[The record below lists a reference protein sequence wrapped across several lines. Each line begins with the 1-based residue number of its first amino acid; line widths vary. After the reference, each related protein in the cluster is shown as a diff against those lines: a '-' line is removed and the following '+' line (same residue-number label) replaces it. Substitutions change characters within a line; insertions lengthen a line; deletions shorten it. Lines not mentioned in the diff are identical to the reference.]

1 MTSRGN
7 ALLLATCLLVTF
19 ATGTASRI
27 FAISLPSVADGL
39 QTDMVGISWALIS
52 FQLAT
57 AALSLVFGR
66 VGDVYGRQ
74 TVYIWGIVLFTV
86 SSLLCG
92 LSGDIL
98 QLIFYR
104 VLQGVGAAMMQ
115 AQGRALAMDASTE
128 ESRGRVQGFMTT
140 AHHSGFLV
148 GPGVGGFIIQ
158 YIHWR
163 GVFFFLVPLGALA
176 TALALGFRR
185 RQGGT
190 VTERPLNGPPAID
203 YLGAALLV
211 AVTLALMGVLDRQI
225 METLTPA
232 WRAVAVAAFAAL
244 AAGFLWRESRAASPI
259 LSLALFR
266 IRMFAFSTVAMLLVS
281 IVNTLHV
288 YLLPFYL
295 QDVLGLAP
303 SFMGVLFLSA
313 PIFAAILS
321 PAGGIIADKVGPRI
335 PATAGAAM
343 YAGASFLGVYF
354 AAGSHWMLP
363 TLVLVLVG
371 LGSALFFPPN
381 HTALIS
387 SVPPEHRGVATG
399 TLYTM
404 FGLGNVFGVTV
415 GNFLMTVAFR
425 MHSGDPEALPAAAD
439 RAHFVLALQDT
450 FLVTTGVAF
459 VAVACSLLR
468 GGRSTAAGSGG

>member
-163 GVFFFLVPLGALA
+163 GVFFFLVPLGAVA
-176 TALALGFRR
+176 AALALGFRR
-185 RQGGT
+185 ARAG
-190 VTERPLNGPPAID
+190 PSSNG
-203 YLGAALLV
+203 
-211 AVTLALMGVLDRQI
+211 R
-225 METLTPA
+225 
-232 WRAVAVAAFAAL
+232 
-244 AAGFLWRESRAASPI
+244 
-259 LSLALFR
+259 
-266 IRMFAFSTVAMLLVS
+266 
-281 IVNTLHV
+281 
-288 YLLPFYL
+288 
-295 QDVLGLAP
+295 
-303 SFMGVLFLSA
+303 
-313 PIFAAILS
+313 
-321 PAGGIIADKVGPRI
+321 
-335 PATAGAAM
+335 
-343 YAGASFLGVYF
+343 
-354 AAGSHWMLP
+354 
-363 TLVLVLVG
+363 
-371 LGSALFFPPN
+371 
-381 HTALIS
+381 
-387 SVPPEHRGVATG
+387 
-399 TLYTM
+399 
-404 FGLGNVFGVTV
+404 
-415 GNFLMTVAFR
+415 
-425 MHSGDPEALPAAAD
+425 
-439 RAHFVLALQDT
+439 
-450 FLVTTGVAF
+450 
-459 VAVACSLLR
+459 
-468 GGRSTAAGSGG
+468 

>member
-1 MTSRGN
+1 MTSRAN
-7 ALLLATCLLVTF
+7 ALLLATALLVTF
-19 ATGTASRI
+19 TTGTASRI
-27 FAISLPSVADGL
+27 FAISLPSVAGGL

-66 VGDVYGRQ
+66 VGDVYGRP

-92 LSGDIL
+92 LSGDIF
-98 QLIFYR
+98 QLILYR

-115 AQGRALAMDASTE
+115 AQGRALAMDASAE
-128 ESRGRVQGFMTT
+128 ESRGRVQGYMTT
-140 AHHSGFLV
+140 AHHGGFLI
-148 GPGVGGFIIQ
+148 GPGLGGFIIQ

-176 TALALGFRR
+176 TVLGLGFRR
-185 RQGGT
+185 LQAGVLATRAKDA
-190 VTERPLNGPPAID
+190 RPAID
-203 YLGAALLV
+203 YLGAGLLV
-211 AVTLALMGVLDRQI
+211 AATLALMAILDRQV
-225 METLTPA
+225 MEGLTPA
-232 WRAVAVAAFAAL
+232 WRAGAVAGFVMV

-259 LSLALFR
+259 LRLGLFR

-288 YLLPFYL
+288 YLVPFYL
-295 QDVLGLAP
+295 QDVLGVTP
-303 SFMGVLFLSA
+303 SFMGILFLSA
-313 PIFAAILS
+313 PIFTAGLS
-321 PAGGIIADKVGPRI
+321 PVSGIIADKVGPRI
-335 PATAGAAM
+335 PATAGAALF
-343 YAGASFLGVYF
+343 AGGSLLGIF
-354 AAGSHWMLP
+354 FGAGSHWMLP
-363 TLVLVLVG
+363 ALVLAAGG

-387 SVPPEHRGVATG
+387 SVPLEHRGVATG

-404 FGLGNVFGVTV
+404 FGLGNVFGVSV
-415 GNFLMTVAFR
+415 ANFLMTMAFR
-425 MHSGDPEALPAAAD
+425 MHSGNPDALPVAAE

-450 FLVTTGVAF
+450 FLITTGIAVAGM
-459 VAVACSLLR
+459 ACSLLR
-468 GGRSTAAGSGG
+468 GGGGRKTA